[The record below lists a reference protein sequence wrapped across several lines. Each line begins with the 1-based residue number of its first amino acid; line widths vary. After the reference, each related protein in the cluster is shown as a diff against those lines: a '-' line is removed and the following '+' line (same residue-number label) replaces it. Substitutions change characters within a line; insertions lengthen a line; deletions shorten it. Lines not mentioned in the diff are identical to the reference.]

1 MFACCLRPPRL
12 NRGAFASTTTDILAS
27 RGFTDKDKGVIFKLT
42 VLSGRSIN
50 DYSFFPA
57 EGEILLTPNH
67 RFTVT
72 SKPYVELNG
81 YTMVD
86 MCETQ
91 GEAFVS

>member
-1 MFACCLRPPRL
+1 MLAAYAHPRL

-27 RGFTDKDKGVIFKLT
+27 RGFTDKIKGVIFKLT

-67 RFTVT
+67 RFTVI
-72 SKPYVELNG
+72 SEPYVELNG